1 MFPQEVLGVAEVMT
15 RRRKGIVPERGSV
28 KLTEKRVGVPT
39 KKTLVAPR
47 TRRTMTAGP
56 LSAAEQ
62 QSLQSIGCVN

>member
-1 MFPQEVLGVAEVMT
+1 MEVMT
-15 RRRKGIVPERGSV
+15 RRRKGIVPERGSVSV